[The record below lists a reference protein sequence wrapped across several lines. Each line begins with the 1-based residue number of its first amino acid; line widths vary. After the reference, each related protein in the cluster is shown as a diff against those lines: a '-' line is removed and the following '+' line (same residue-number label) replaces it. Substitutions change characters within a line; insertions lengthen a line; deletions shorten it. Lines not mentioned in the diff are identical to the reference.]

1 MNKAKSLLLLFMR
14 IGWLKY
20 AVVLVCAITFVG
32 FVGENSW
39 YRHLKNRRSI
49 NLLEDEISA
58 LRLQYVNDS
67 ITLRQMDSDPRA
79 IEKIARERY
88 FMKYDDEDIFV
99 LNTDLEKTTK
109 TNDETAD

>member
-20 AVVLVCAITFVG
+20 AVVLVCAVVLVG
-32 FVGENSW
+32 FVGENSY
-39 YRHLKNRRSI
+39 YRHLKNKRSI
-49 NLLEDEISA
+49 SMLEDEISE
-58 LRLQYVNDS
+58 LRLQFINDS
-67 ITLRQMDSDPRA
+67 ITLRQMDTDPRA
-79 IEKIARERY
+79 VEKIARERY